1 MKNRVHGFSL
11 IEVIIS
17 LGIVSFALIGLIGL
31 MPLGLSTLRQSITVN
46 TETEISQTLAGE
58 AQMLDFS
65 KVTDPNSAYNTDF
78 PRYYNDVAERTA
90 TPPTSTTI
98 SADSIYKVALV
109 TTTCSLPGIPPN
121 SPPSPALRLV
131 FQITN
136 LHKAGAT
143 QDYYSLWVVNNGR

>member
-1 MKNRVHGFSL
+1 M
-11 IEVIIS
+11 
-17 LGIVSFALIGLIGL
+17 GL

-46 TETEISQTLAGE
+46 TETEISQTLTGE

-78 PRYYNDVAERTA
+78 PRYYNDVAERTS
-90 TPPTSTTI
+90 TTTTSTAI

-109 TTTCSLPGIPPN
+109 TSTCSLPGVPSN
-121 SPPSPALRLV
+121 SSARRLI

-136 LHKAGAT
+136 LHKAGASL
-143 QDYYSLWVVNNGR
+143 DYYSLWVVDNGR